1 MDASPY
7 DPGSLP
13 VVCSDGRTFDV
24 DRVIADTFTD
34 GWLVVHDH
42 PQLGPGVLVEQYPAG
57 MQPSTPHLLMSVSKS
72 IVGTVVGA
80 LVAQGVIDL
89 ESAITRYVPAF
100 QGKGYEGATIRN
112 LLDMRSGIAFSEDY
126 LAQQRCARSMQF

>member
-1 MDASPY
+1 VIGSGASRPPFPVTLVNWQTAGQLEWTFQHMAEIFPTVPIQRGDAPSARLDARPF

-42 PQLGPGVLVEQYPAG
+42 PQLGPGVLVERYPSA
-57 MQPSTPHLLMSVSKS
+57 MEPSTLHLLREEADAWNKVGRISV
-72 IVGTVVGA
+72 GLGPMA
-80 LVAQGVIDL
+80 
-89 ESAITRYVPAF
+89 
-100 QGKGYEGATIRN
+100 
-112 LLDMRSGIAFSEDY
+112 
-126 LAQQRCARSMQF
+126 